1 VCVCMCVCVYVCA
14 CVCVCV
20 CAFVRVC
27 AAHVPRT
34 GERETRLRHHYQKD
48 HQADLDYETQSWSRE
63 EWTDP
68 PGPLPHHHFAAP
80 HRLVLSVRTAMY
92 RTHSHNTQH
101 PHAHIHTHTRSH
113 IRRKTDRRKRRTE
126 TERETLKQI
135 HNTNVTHV
143 VKE

>member
-1 VCVCMCVCVYVCA
+1 MCVCTFVCVYVCA

-20 CAFVRVC
+20 CAFVRVS

-34 GERETRLRHHYQKD
+34 GERDTRLRHHYQKD

-68 PGPLPHHHFAAP
+68 APPLPHHHLAAP
-80 HRLVLSVRTAMY
+80 YRLVLSVRAAMY
-92 RTHSHNTQH
+92 HTHPHNTQH
-101 PHAHIHTHTRSH
+101 PHAHTHTRSH
-113 IRRKTDRRKRRTE
+113 IRRKTDRRTE
-126 TERETLKQI
+126 TERETQKHT
-135 HNTNVTHV
+135 HNTNVTRC